1 MEFTD
6 LEGWVSPQRYFNRL
20 ISSLRFGSIFSFWFE
35 GIKEEA
41 CDLFLLLIWGLF
53 SPPDSEYVQSSN
65 FISQVISGRCI
76 IGPDQYTLSGVEGRI
91 IERPEYRESLIGA
104 MQINHTHYKF
114 SGVLRFFLLQSLLE
128 IEGRIIEPPDYT
140 NLYSSLVS
148 ATWSSFT
155 SSIKEIG
162 PGKEEPN
169 ASFSWSKIL
178 GQAQQK
184 AFSLLGL
191 AGTHRFMNLSASCL
205 TARPFYS
212 PVDFSKEYRSMLR
225 VSYNSNIG
233 GFWNITSYSPLLVMD
248 TSSSSPIAHGRL
260 HQALSHHLLH
270 CIFQFAHVVHVCPHW
285 IEVCLRMDNV
295 RCDVSPLN
303 PIFRCDMDIIDG
315 LLNERHFPAKIC
327 LTIGPENGFGVHSV
341 SLTRSSQNP
350 TTDIAKGNIYEATFE
365 PPKNVGLKASTA
377 TTSTVKINNWGFEQS
392 VVNCSDAK
400 IEWTLY
406 DSTTDKAVIN
416 NGPPKYSMLGPKT
429 WSIDRYSRACRA
441 FTAEGGVVFAKEE
454 YGNPITWRLNRELEG
469 QTVKW
474 IVKGSV
480 WVTYWP
486 NTIRSRCSETKR
498 HDFCQ
503 EFDLTLAQSSP
514 STIT

>member
-1 MEFTD
+1 M
-6 LEGWVSPQRYFNRL
+6 P
-20 ISSLRFGSIFSFWFE
+20 
-35 GIKEEA
+35 
-41 CDLFLLLIWGLF
+41 
-53 SPPDSEYVQSSN
+53 
-65 FISQVISGRCI
+65 
-76 IGPDQYTLSGVEGRI
+76 
-91 IERPEYRESLIGA
+91 
-104 MQINHTHYKF
+104 
-114 SGVLRFFLLQSLLE
+114 
-128 IEGRIIEPPDYT
+128 
-140 NLYSSLVS
+140 

-169 ASFSWSKIL
+169 ASFSCSKIL

-191 AGTHRFMNLSASCL
+191 AGTHRLMNLSASCL
-205 TARPFYS
+205 TAGPFYS
-212 PVDFSKEYRSMLR
+212 PVDFSKGYRSMLR

-233 GFWNITSYSPLLVMD
+233 GFWNITSYSPLLVTD
-248 TSSSSPIAHGRL
+248 TSSASPIAQGQLYR
-260 HQALSHHLLH
+260 ALSYHLLH
-270 CIFQFAHVVHVCPHW
+270 CIFQFAHVVNVCPHW

-303 PIFRCDMDIIDG
+303 PIFRGNMDIIDG

-350 TTDIAKGNIYEATFE
+350 MRDIGKGNTYEATFE
-365 PPKNVGLKASTA
+365 PPKNVGFKASTA

-406 DSTTDKAVIN
+406 DSTTEKAVIN
-416 NGPPKYSMLGPKT
+416 NGPPKFSMLGPKT

-441 FTAEGGVVFAKEE
+441 FTGGST
-454 YGNPITWRLNRELEG
+454 GSWRDR
-469 QTVKW
+469 
-474 IVKGSV
+474 
-480 WVTYWP
+480 
-486 NTIRSRCSETKR
+486 R
-498 HDFCQ
+498 
-503 EFDLTLAQSSP
+503 
-514 STIT
+514 